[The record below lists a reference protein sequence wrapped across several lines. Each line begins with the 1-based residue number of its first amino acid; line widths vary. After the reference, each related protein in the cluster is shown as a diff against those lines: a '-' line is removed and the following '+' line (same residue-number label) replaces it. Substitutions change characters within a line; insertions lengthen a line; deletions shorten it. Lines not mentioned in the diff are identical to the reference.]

1 MVEALHFVGF
11 STTDKF
17 KPPYTVTDIEL
28 VKVDLMNHFGTR
40 KGERVMV
47 PEFGTI
53 IYDLLMEP
61 MDARVKKVII
71 DDVTRIVQLEPRVKS
86 SDIKVTEI
94 EQALL
99 IEIQLL
105 YLPDGITYEM
115 AVQFNT
121 EGQE

>member
-17 KPPYTVTDIEL
+17 KPPYTVTDMEL

-61 MDARVKKVII
+61 MDARVKRSII
-71 DDVTRIVQLEPRVKS
+71 DDATRIVQSDPRVEL

-94 EQALL
+94 EQAIL

-121 EGQE
+121 EGKE